1 MKYLI
6 LFAIL
11 LMGISVNAQQP
22 YKYVLI
28 PTHFDD
34 FGNDLNPYGLSSV
47 VQAELDKQSIKGVFA
62 TNQMPEDYCET
73 LTVNLVKTSS
83 LLRNKVKVELKDC
96 MSKVIWSNEGTGRS
110 KDYREG
116 FGEAVVDALKNLAE
130 LPVNT
135 TISGLPQKVETA
147 PKVAALAKTEKEP
160 AVTQVQPEREVDE
173 NYKPVNPYYNGTY
186 LVDVVDAGNSR
197 KELLILNGEVLGYTK
212 QQRIATLAPSGLEDV
227 FTISWVNP
235 DGESVNGVAKLT
247 AAKLEISL
255 SKDGQ
260 EEVIVLQK
268 L

>member
-28 PTHFDD
+28 PTHFED
-34 FGNDLNPYGLSSV
+34 FGNDLNPYGLGSV
-47 VQAELDKQSIKGVFA
+47 MQTELYKQSIKGVFIS
-62 TNQMPEDYCET
+62 NQMPEDYCET
-73 LTVNLVKTSS
+73 LTVKLVKTSS
-83 LLRNKVKVELKDC
+83 LLQNKLKVELKDC
-96 MSKVIWSNEGTGRS
+96 MGNVIWSNEGAGRS

-116 FGEAVVDALKNLAE
+116 FGEAVVDALKDLTE

-135 TISGLPQKVETA
+135 TINRLPQKEETA
-147 PKVAALAKTEKEP
+147 PKVAAVTKIEKEP
-160 AVTQVQPEREVDE
+160 VVLQSMPEREVDE

-186 LVDVVDAGNSR
+186 LVDVVDAGNSK
-197 KELLILNGEVLGYTK
+197 KELLILNGDVLGYKK
-212 QQRIATLAPSGLEDV
+212 QQRIAVLTPSGLEDV
-227 FTISWVNP
+227 FTIVWVNP
-235 DGESVNGVAKLT
+235 VGESVNGVARLT

-255 SKDGQ
+255 SKND
-260 EEVIVLQK
+260 EDEVIVLQK